1 MSISHLL
8 LIAIVALVLFGP
20 NKLPELGR
28 ALGKTIR
35 EFKKTANDLMGDLH
49 DSEPQQP
56 PPPRKDVTPPPVTQV
71 SQPIAAAP
79 AQQDKPPAD
88 TRRLP
93 D

>member
-8 LIAIVALVLFGP
+8 LIAIVALILFGP

-35 EFKKTANDLMGDLH
+35 DFKKTANDLMGDLH
-49 DSEPQQP
+49 DSEPQPQ
-56 PPPRKDVTPPPVTQV
+56 RKDVTPPPVTQV
-71 SQPIAAAP
+71 SQPIAAATP
-79 AQQDKPPAD
+79 PQQDKPPAD
-88 TRRLP
+88 SRRLP

>member
-35 EFKKTANDLMGDLH
+35 EFKKTANDLMGDLN
-49 DSEPQQP
+49 DSEPQQ
-56 PPPRKDVTPPPVTQV
+56 PPRKDVTPPPVTQV
-71 SQPIAAAP
+71 SEPVAAAP

-88 TRRLP
+88 SRRLP